1 MPADYA
7 PVMAQKRAA
16 PRVVI
21 ARTEAPH
28 DDTRRTTEL
37 LHDARSGEIRSSND
51 GFPAR
56 NRCLEFRSKCSRY
69 RPEYENA
76 PCLPRSAVF
85 VLSFATRPAVTLTIL
100 VPLFL
105 ANRTNR
111 ALAFRR
117 IATTDIAIRFHVIER
132 TCRFPLIV
140 CSESVHLREFLF
152 SSSSDISRCSAHSRN
167 ASS

>member
-7 PVMAQKRAA
+7 PMMAQKRAA

-21 ARTEAPH
+21 ARTAAPH
-28 DDTRRTTEL
+28 DDTRRTAEL
-37 LHDARSGEIRSSND
+37 SHDARSGEIRSSND

-56 NRCLEFRSKCSRY
+56 NRCLAFRSKCSRY
-69 RPEYENA
+69 PPEYENA

-111 ALAFRR
+111 AF
-117 IATTDIAIRFHVIER
+117 AILRPLTANRASPLVIVWAGG
-132 TCRFPLIV
+132 FPLV
-140 CSESVHLREFLF
+140 VSLKSVHLREFLS
-152 SSSSDISRCSAHSRN
+152 SSSSDISRCSAHSRS